1 MHHRLRA
8 VAVTAG
14 LGLALAALPAQGAL
28 ADELKAAFPVQDA
41 AAELSVEDTATP
53 NDENAPASDA
63 GIPDADILQ
72 QGGETPDD
80 PADETLAQNGD
91 DATTAPETPPKTDS
105 GESATTEASPIPD
118 ADTIASNP
126 LPSAPALPTEPESAA
141 EPAQQPTPVKGW
153 SGNHYWD
160 GTLNDDGTEVLYTG
174 WVVDDHDGNG
184 LQRYWVVAGEKF
196 TEGLFHVGDGTC
208 GYALADEGWVLRG
221 VSDVI
226 GGLVYIANNDGILLS
241 PGWHVTGEFTD
252 GELQRYYIEDDHAA
266 HVGYAESGGWAHY
279 TTTHGYVARGKT
291 VDTDGTVALADNDG
305 RVERDGWLVTG
316 AYDAG
321 ALQRYY
327 IEKGAAKLGEFMVG
341 ASKYFGLADDG
352 YVLRGVDADEARGR
366 YADNDGVLAQSRWV
380 VTDAF
385 GQGLQRYWFD
395 SSARMAAGRLV
406 DPTSA
411 LDAGAGW
418 YAYARPEGYVVRGK
432 YDTGRGLVYL
442 ANNDGV
448 LASAPDGD
456 GWLVTAAYDGH
467 LERYYIDPISHA
479 ARSGF
484 FAVDGKT
491 YFGLG
496 GQGYVLRGKMT
507 WGDHVLLASNDGDMA
522 QVAGWLVTGLYDG
535 GTLQRYWIGEIDGFA
550 GFFGAVTGFFDLA
563 DGTSSYG
570 MAGQGYVLRN
580 APVWRLGD
588 DYTARYCVAD
598 NDGRLIVDEARSKVV
613 SAYAKWMAEIAL
625 DDSHGYDQLYREG
638 EYGDYDCSALTIA
651 ALQKA
656 GIDTAWAWSTRD
668 MRAAL
673 TSAEFEW
680 IPSLSDLQYGDI
692 LLAEGHHA
700 AVYLGDGRLVEA
712 WANEFNGA
720 VGGKPGDQTG
730 EEIRIRSYYDYPWSG
745 ILRLRA

>member
-28 ADELKAAFPVQDA
+28 ADDLEATFPAQDA
-41 AAELSVEDTATP
+41 AFELSVEDVTTP
-53 NDENAPASDA
+53 SDENAPVSDA
-63 GIPDADILQ
+63 DVPQQSDEAPDGPAA
-72 QGGETPDD
+72 ETP
-80 PADETLAQNGD
+80 TQNEAGTP
-91 DATTAPETPPKTDS
+91 TTPTAPPKTDGDGDVAAETS
-105 GESATTEASPIPD
+105 PITEAETTVSNSLPDSPM
-118 ADTIASNP
+118 
-126 LPSAPALPTEPESAA
+126 LPVEPEAA
-141 EPAQQPTPVKGW
+141 SEPAQQPTPVKGW

-160 GTLNDDGTEVLYTG
+160 GTLNDDGTERLYTG
-174 WVVDDHDGNG
+174 WVVDDHDGEG
-184 LQRYWVVAGEKF
+184 LQRYWVIGGEKF

-208 GYALADEGWVLRG
+208 GYALSDEGWVLRG
-221 VSDVI
+221 ISDVI
-226 GGLVYIANNDGILLS
+226 DGLVYIANNDGILLS

-252 GELQRYYIEDDHAA
+252 GNLQRYYIEDDHAA
-266 HVGYAESGGWAHY
+266 HVGYGESGGWAHY
-279 TTTHGYVARGKT
+279 TTSHGYVARGKT

-316 AYDAG
+316 TYDG
-321 ALQRYY
+321 GGLQRYY
-327 IEKGAAKLGEFMVG
+327 IEKGAAKLGEFTVG
-341 ASKYFGLADDG
+341 ASKYFGLADEG
-352 YVLRGVDADEARGR
+352 YVLRGVGAGEAEGR

-395 SSARMAAGRLV
+395 SSASMASGRLV
-406 DPTSA
+406 DPTSV

-448 LASAPDGD
+448 LASTPDGG
-456 GWLVTAAYDGH
+456 GWLITGAYDGGG
-467 LERYYIDPISHA
+467 LQRYWIDPVSHA

-484 FAVDGKT
+484 FAVNGKT

-496 GQGYVLRGKMT
+496 NQGYVLRGKMT
-507 WGDHVLLASNDGDMA
+507 WGDHVLLASNDGDMV
-522 QVAGWLVTGLYDG
+522 QDAGWLVTGLYDG

-570 MAGQGYVLRN
+570 VAGQGYVLRN
-580 APVWRLGD
+580 APIWRLND

-613 SAYAKWMAEIAL
+613 SSYAKWMAEIAL
-625 DDSHGYDQLYREG
+625 DDSHGYDQLYRLG
-638 EYGDYDCSALTIA
+638 QYGDYDCSALTIA
-651 ALQKA
+651 ALEKA

-673 TSAEFEW
+673 TSTEFEW
-680 IPSLSDLQYGDI
+680 VPSLSDLQYGDI

-700 AVYLGDGRLVEA
+700 AVYLGDGKLVEA

>member
-1 MHHRLRA
+1 MDRRLRA
-8 VAVTAG
+8 FAVTAG
-14 LGLALAALPAQGAL
+14 LGLALVAAPAQGAL
-28 ADELKAAFPVQDA
+28 AEELDTACPPQEPAMERSAEGEMPESPRQEASAVEEDATPEADSPSQAPIEAPAERLTEEPLPTPDETETAEGPQTEPKGDA
-41 AAELSVEDTATP
+41 A
-53 NDENAPASDA
+53 
-63 GIPDADILQ
+63 
-72 QGGETPDD
+72 
-80 PADETLAQNGD
+80 
-91 DATTAPETPPKTDS
+91 
-105 GESATTEASPIPD
+105 TEASPVPE
-118 ADTIASNP
+118 AGVTVSNS
-126 LPSAPALPTEPESAA
+126 PSATPTLPAEPAPES
-141 EPAQQPTPVKGW
+141 AQQPTPVKGW

-160 GTLNDDGTEVLYTG
+160 GTLNDDGTERLYTG
-174 WVVDDHDGNG
+174 WVVDDHDGEG
-184 LQRYWVVAGEKF
+184 LQRYWVIAGEKF

-208 GYALADEGWVLRG
+208 AYALSDEGWVLRG
-221 VSDVI
+221 ISDVI
-226 GGLVYIANNDGILLS
+226 DGLVYIADNDGILLS
-241 PGWHVTGEFTD
+241 PGWHVTGEFTGGD
-252 GELQRYYIEDDHAA
+252 LQRYYIEDDHAA
-266 HVGYAESGGWAHY
+266 HVGYRESGGWAHY
-279 TTTHGYVARGKT
+279 TTSHGYVARGKT

-316 AYDAG
+316 TYAG
-321 ALQRYY
+321 GGLQRYY
-327 IEKGAAKLGEFMVG
+327 IEKGAAKLGEFTVG
-341 ASKYFGLADDG
+341 ASKYFGLADEG
-352 YVLRGVDADEARGR
+352 YVLRGGGADEAKGR
-366 YADNDGVLAQSRWV
+366 YADNDGMLAQSRWV

-395 SSARMAAGRLV
+395 SSASMASGRLV

-442 ANNDGV
+442 ANNDGI
-448 LASAPDGD
+448 LASTPDGG
-456 GWLVTAAYDGH
+456 GWLVTDAYDGH
-467 LERYYIDPISHA
+467 LERYYVDPVSRA

-484 FAVDGKT
+484 FAVDGRT

-496 GQGYVLRGKMT
+496 NQGYVLRGKMT

-522 QVAGWLVTGLYDG
+522 QAAGWLVTGLYDG

-570 MAGQGYVLRN
+570 VAGQGYVLRN
-580 APVWRLGD
+580 APIWRLND
-588 DYTARYCVAD
+588 DYTARYCGAD

-638 EYGDYDCSALTIA
+638 QYGDYDCSALTIA
-651 ALQKA
+651 ALEKA

-673 TSAEFEW
+673 TSTEFEW

-692 LLAEGHHA
+692 LLTEGHHA
-700 AVYLGDGRLVEA
+700 AVYLGDGKLVEA

>member
-126 LPSAPALPTEPESAA
+126 LPSAPALPTEPESAP

-160 GTLNDDGTEVLYTG
+160 GTLNDDGTEVPYTG
-174 WVVDDHDGNG
+174 WVVDDHDGEG

-196 TEGLFHVGDGTC
+196 TEGLFHVGDGTW

-316 AYDAG
+316 AYDG
-321 ALQRYY
+321 GLQRYY
-327 IEKGAAKLGEFMVG
+327 IEKGAAKLGEFTVG
-341 ASKYFGLADDG
+341 ASKYFGLADEG
-352 YVLRGVDADEARGR
+352 YVLRGVDADEARGPLR
-366 YADNDGVLAQSRWV
+366 R
-380 VTDAF
+380 
-385 GQGLQRYWFD
+385 QR
-395 SSARMAAGRLV
+395 RH
-406 DPTSA
+406 
-411 LDAGAGW
+411 
-418 YAYARPEGYVVRGK
+418 ARPV
-432 YDTGRGLVYL
+432 
-442 ANNDGV
+442 
-448 LASAPDGD
+448 
-456 GWLVTAAYDGH
+456 
-467 LERYYIDPISHA
+467 
-479 ARSGF
+479 
-484 FAVDGKT
+484 AVG
-491 YFGLG
+491 
-496 GQGYVLRGKMT
+496 
-507 WGDHVLLASNDGDMA
+507 
-522 QVAGWLVTGLYDG
+522 
-535 GTLQRYWIGEIDGFA
+535 
-550 GFFGAVTGFFDLA
+550 
-563 DGTSSYG
+563 
-570 MAGQGYVLRN
+570 
-580 APVWRLGD
+580 
-588 DYTARYCVAD
+588 
-598 NDGRLIVDEARSKVV
+598 
-613 SAYAKWMAEIAL
+613 
-625 DDSHGYDQLYREG
+625 
-638 EYGDYDCSALTIA
+638 
-651 ALQKA
+651 
-656 GIDTAWAWSTRD
+656 
-668 MRAAL
+668 
-673 TSAEFEW
+673 
-680 IPSLSDLQYGDI
+680 
-692 LLAEGHHA
+692 
-700 AVYLGDGRLVEA
+700 GDGRL
-712 WANEFNGA
+712 W
-720 VGGKPGDQTG
+720 PG
-730 EEIRIRSYYDYPWSG
+730 PPA
-745 ILRLRA
+745 LLV